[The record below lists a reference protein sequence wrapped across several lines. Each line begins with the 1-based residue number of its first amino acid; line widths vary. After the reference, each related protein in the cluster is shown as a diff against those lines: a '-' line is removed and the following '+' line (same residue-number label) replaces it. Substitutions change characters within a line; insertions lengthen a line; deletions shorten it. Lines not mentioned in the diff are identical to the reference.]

1 MKRVWI
7 SLGIFIVLTGVC
19 ILGTIYTN
27 QISTRM
33 IQTVTEAKS
42 AELRGET
49 ETAVQLSRK
58 AGDDWRSMH
67 TVLCTYMPHSKLEAI
82 DQTLA
87 GLPMLCQY
95 GGTEQFLADCDRSI
109 EQISYLN
116 ESEIPSIANIF

>member
-1 MKRVWI
+1 M
-7 SLGIFIVLTGVC
+7 
-19 ILGTIYTN
+19 GTIYTN

>member
-19 ILGTIYTN
+19 ILGTVYTN

-42 AELRGET
+42 AEQRGET